1 MAILSKKD
9 FIDKVHEAAEGM
21 KKKDVDLVV
30 ESVIETII
38 RECAKGNTINITG
51 FGKFDAPVRAE
62 RIATNPQDGTKVK
75 VPAKR
80 VPRFHAGKIFKES
93 VAASK

>member
-1 MAILSKKD
+1 MAILGKKE
-9 FIDKVHEAAEGM
+9 FIDKVCEVAEGI
-21 KKKDVDLVV
+21 KKKDV
-30 ESVIETII
+30 ESVVSKVFEII
-38 RECAKGNTINITG
+38 VSECSHGNTVNITG